1 MRQENSCHLWRIDIY
16 AAIYRIV
23 IYRISIAMNVR
34 TLCLGILSVGEASG
48 YEIKKDIEEGMFSHF
63 IEASFGSIYP
73 ALTQLAG
80 EGLLTVRA
88 EEQTGKPDKK
98 VYAITEKGRAA
109 LAKSIAVLPAR
120 DKYKSEFLFQ
130 MLLQQYISL
139 GTMLAAVDKQLADLK
154 HDLARIAECRL
165 SEQPHAGA
173 RFVADYGEAVLT
185 AAVNVLDEKKA
196 ELLRQANAQAAE

>member
-1 MRQENSCHLWRIDIY
+1 M
-16 AAIYRIV
+16 AV
-23 IYRISIAMNVR
+23 NVR
-34 TLCLGILSVGEASG
+34 TLCLGILSTGEASG

-63 IEASFGSIYP
+63 IDASFGSIYP
-73 ALTQLAG
+73 ALTQLTA

-98 VYAITEKGRAA
+98 VYAITEQGRRA
-109 LAKSIAVLPAR
+109 LAKSIAVLPAK

-130 MLLQQYISL
+130 MLLHQFI
-139 GTMLAAVDKQLADLK
+139 TPDVMLAAIDKQLSDLTG
-154 HDLARIAECRL
+154 DLARIADCRC

-185 AAVNVLDEKKA
+185 AAVKCLNEKKA
-196 ELLRQANAQAAE
+196 ELLRQTGMQAAE

>member
-1 MRQENSCHLWRIDIY
+1 
-16 AAIYRIV
+16 
-23 IYRISIAMNVR
+23 MNVK

-80 EGLLTVRA
+80 EELVTVRA

-98 VYAITEKGRAA
+98 VYAITDKGRVA

-130 MLLQQYISL
+130 MLLQQYISP
-139 GTMLAAVDKQLADLK
+139 GMMVAAVDKQLADLQ
-154 HDLARIAECRL
+154 HDLARIAECRS

-173 RFVADYGEAVLT
+173 RFVADYGQAVLT
-185 AAVNVLDEKKA
+185 AAVNVLNQKKLEMLCQSA
-196 ELLRQANAQAAE
+196 AQAAE